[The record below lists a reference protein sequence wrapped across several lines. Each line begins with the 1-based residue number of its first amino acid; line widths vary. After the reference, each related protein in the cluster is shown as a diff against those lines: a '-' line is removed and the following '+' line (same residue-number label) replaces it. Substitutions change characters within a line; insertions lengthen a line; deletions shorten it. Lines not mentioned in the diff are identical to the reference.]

1 MYGTVASLRQT
12 PEANI
17 TLSVNDTTIIKL
29 KKKKKSSPERSFT
42 GLFTLNVISRR
53 EALRKKKGR
62 REGFQR

>member
-17 TLSVNDTTIIKL
+17 TLYVNDTTIIKL
-29 KKKKKSSPERSFT
+29 KKKKSSPERSFT
-42 GLFTLNVISRR
+42 GLFKLNVISRR

>member
-29 KKKKKSSPERSFT
+29 KKKKNP
-42 GLFTLNVISRR
+42 LQR
-53 EALRKKKGR
+53 EALLDFSR
-62 REGFQR
+62 